1 MRREALA
8 LLNREE
14 DDLTDQEVFAR
25 QADSDYWFARLAMD
39 TFGVLPS
46 ELGQRLL
53 MREYVQLQAVQLVS
67 RAMESLARAFQDQKT
82 GM

>member
-1 MRREALA
+1 VRREALA
-8 LLNREE
+8 LIGRDE

-25 QADSDYWFARLAMD
+25 QADSEYWFSKLALD
-39 TFGVLPS
+39 TFHTLPS

-53 MREYVQLQAVQLVS
+53 MREYVQLQAVQLIS
-67 RAMESLARAFQDQKT
+67 RAMESLARTFQNQKT